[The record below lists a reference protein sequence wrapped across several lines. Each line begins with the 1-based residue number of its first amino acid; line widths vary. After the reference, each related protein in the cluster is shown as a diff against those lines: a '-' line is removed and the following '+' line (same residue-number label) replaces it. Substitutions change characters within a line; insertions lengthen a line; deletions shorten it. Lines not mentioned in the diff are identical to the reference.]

1 MLSSKEK
8 DEKGG
13 GVPGRREIR
22 VTEGSSLP
30 FKSMAQECV
39 RRGVVREG
47 AVLFQVMKDLVS
59 HDIKAAN

>member
-13 GVPGRREIR
+13 KVPGRREIQ

-30 FKSMAQECV
+30 FKSMAQECEKGSGE
-39 RRGVVREG
+39 RRGSTVPGHEG
-47 AVLFQVMKDLVS
+47 PCKS
-59 HDIKAAN
+59 